1 MQNLI
6 RLVRHV
12 RLHHWA
18 MLIALTAADG
28 MLVSMRNNQMGV
40 FVDTLSQPQ
49 ILHLATQMALRL
61 AASSWLVGAAVTA
74 AWAAVSQAAVSGLR
88 HELFAAALQR
98 QSSDAASFALISTV
112 QSRFSENAAAI
123 LKSGS
128 LFAYGL
134 VIALQTSVSLS
145 LVILCSFPIVGII
158 LSQMW
163 SLVRNND
170 KIANDVIARAAA
182 FSHELLAGIETV
194 LSLNMQDA
202 ELKRYEQLIRQS
214 EAVMKQ
220 NARIGGVGWGSYHSS
235 MFLAFA
241 VAFWYGGKL
250 VTSGELTP
258 GSVLVCFTQLA
269 IGVTALGNIGGHY
282 QALREADTLL
292 EGMYRSIEHQPARE
306 TAKNDSTLSKSVSS
320 SRIEFKGVSFSYPS
334 RPDVLVLDNFNLV
347 INAGSFVAIVAES
360 GSGKSTIFA
369 LLLRLIS
376 PTKGAILLDGIDIQE
391 IPVEKLRSQ
400 FAVVEQ
406 TTQLFTGMTVFE
418 NLILGSKSAE
428 ENETDLQKALQMA
441 HADEIIEKLPQ
452 GIWTEI
458 RGVGGGF
465 SGGQRQRLGL
475 ARAFLGFEKRGCLL
489 FDEPTSALDAD
500 SEQSVLQGIKKVS
513 ESKTVL
519 LITHRLALL
528 GNNVDKI
535 IVLVNGQVGE
545 HGTHSELM
553 ARNSRYRNMLETQ
566 SHEPTSTTVQNLGEN
581 LIPSVSEV
589 VDVTNSAVDKSI
601 DDDTSPKQLDWQRV
615 IKMAL
620 PQKWL
625 ILLGIIG
632 MLLEGLIFPI
642 EGFLISSVVASYSL
656 PQELQP
662 QATAKYSLGLV
673 GLAIL
678 AFTCCVSIGVGSGY
692 SNAILISDLRVRLLR
707 KLLHQNLEFFDEN
720 KHSVAH
726 LDLIFSDAVKFL
738 ETVPAGYASHMGK
751 ALISVVLGLSVA
763 LTYSAKL
770 TITALSCIPFVVGI
784 GWFQY
789 SALAF
794 FQAPS
799 IQASEKLSLFILST
813 LDNTRTIAILTA
825 EPTFHK
831 AYKKLSD
838 AADRAAYLHISMNAL
853 VGQPFRDAL
862 VILIAT
868 AGLNLSVAMIKS
880 GSLKHEDM
888 LIALTTLTLSAVDG
902 VGAIAGL
909 SGDGLAVAARDF
921 WKVVGILDWAES
933 EGQQE
938 EKKYTEV
945 DIRGN
950 VAVAF
955 ENVSHEY
962 KSRAGVLSL
971 DNYNL
976 RVNSGEIFL
985 LTGKSGSG
993 KSTVVQLLQKLRT
1006 ATHGNI
1012 LIFGQNINLLD
1023 PQSLRSKVIAV
1034 TQKSKLFSRT
1044 IDENLR
1050 LSNTEIDIQDV
1061 EDAVALAGA
1070 ADFIANLPMR
1080 YKTVIGGS
1088 EGGTSSTTSCLSEG
1102 QAQRLC
1108 IARAL
1113 IQNPYVLILDEATSG
1128 LDRESERLVVD
1139 GLRKWLRNE
1148 SRRTLIV
1155 STHTPQFWN

>member
-1 MQNLI
+1 MGGGVAGCGVRPEARVVCRCVTTAVQRCGQFRVQPSFSLCNSLGLYGLI
-6 RLVRHV
+6 LFPSLV
-12 RLHHWA
+12 
-18 MLIALTAADG
+18 
-28 MLVSMRNNQMGV
+28 
-40 FVDTLSQPQ
+40 
-49 ILHLATQMALRL
+49 
-61 AASSWLVGAAVTA
+61 
-74 AWAAVSQAAVSGLR
+74 
-88 HELFAAALQR
+88 
-98 QSSDAASFALISTV
+98 STV

-123 LKSGS
+123 LKSAS

-134 VIALQTSVSLS
+134 VVALQTSVSLS

-163 SLVRNND
+163 RLVRNND
-170 KIANDVIARAAA
+170 KIANEAMARAAA
-182 FSHELLAGIETV
+182 VSHELLAGIETV

-220 NARIGGVGWGSYHSS
+220 NARIGGLGWGSYHGS

-258 GSVLVCFTQLA
+258 GNVLVCFTQLA

-292 EGMYRSIEHQPARE
+292 EGMYRSIELQTARE
-306 TAKNDSTLSKSVSS
+306 TSQNDSTLSKSVSAR
-320 SRIEFKGVSFSYPS
+320 RIEFKGVSFSYPS

-347 INAGSFVAIVAES
+347 IDAGFFVAIVAES

-376 PTKGAILLDGIDIQE
+376 PTKGAILLDGINIQE

-406 TTQLFTGMTVFE
+406 TTHLFTGMTIFE
-418 NLILGSKSAE
+418 NLILGTNSAE
-428 ENETDLQKALQMA
+428 QNETDLQKALQMA
-441 HADEIIEKLPQ
+441 HAGEIIEKLPQ
-452 GIWTEI
+452 GIWTEV

-465 SGGQRQRLGL
+465 SGGQRQRFGL
-475 ARAFLGFEKRGCLL
+475 ARAFLGYEKRGCLL

-500 SEQSVLQGIKKVS
+500 SEQSVLQGIKQVS

-528 GNNVDKI
+528 GSNVDKI

-545 HGTHSELM
+545 QGTHAELM
-553 ARNSRYRNMLETQ
+553 AKNSRYRNMLETQ
-566 SHEPTSTTVQNLGEN
+566 RHELTSATAQNLGEN
-581 LIPSVSEV
+581 PIPSVSEAV
-589 VDVTNSAVDKSI
+589 NVTNSDADKSF
-601 DDDTSPKQLDWQRV
+601 DENPKKLDWRRV

-620 PQKWL
+620 PQKWF
-625 ILLGIIG
+625 ILLGIVG

-656 PQELQP
+656 SQELQP

-678 AFTCCVSIGVGSGY
+678 AFTCCVSIGVGSGC
-692 SNAILISDLRVRLLR
+692 SNAILISDLRVRLLQ
-707 KLLHQNLEFFDEN
+707 KLLHQNLEFFDEK

-738 ETVPAGYASHMGK
+738 ETVPAGYGSHMGK
-751 ALISVVLGLSVA
+751 ALISVGLGLSVA

-770 TITALSCIPFVVGI
+770 TIIALACVPFVVGI

-799 IQASEKLSLFILST
+799 IQASEQLSLFILST

-838 AADRAAYLHISMNAL
+838 AADRAAYLQLSMNAL

-921 WKVVGILDWAES
+921 WKVVGILDWAET
-933 EGQQE
+933 EGQQA

-950 VAVAF
+950 VAAAF
-955 ENVSHEY
+955 ENVTHEY

-1034 TQKSKLFSRT
+1034 SQKSKLFSRT

-1050 LSNTEIDIQDV
+1050 LSNTEVDTQDI
-1061 EDAVALAGA
+1061 EDAVTLAGA

-1088 EGGTSSTTSCLSEG
+1088 EGGTSSTASCLSEG

-1139 GLRKWLRNE
+1139 GLRRWLRND

-1155 STHTPQFWN
+1155 STHTPQFWK